1 VILEDHNGIFCL
13 SGLLSTEKGGDKIA
27 DNYWFLAIFKG
38 LSGEA

>member
-13 SGLLSTEKGGDKIA
+13 PRLLSTEKGGDKIA
-27 DNYWFLAIFKG
+27 NNYWFLAIFKG